1 MSTEPTPEAPAAEP
15 PAETRA
21 ETAKPEVK
29 LASALE
35 PPPPLPA
42 AEHGFVRRLVA
53 RDHFWALATLAL
65 LVIYNLTTNPHFFAV
80 SIQDGHLYGSII
92 DILNRSAPLMI
103 IAMGLTLVIATHG
116 IDISVGAVV
125 AISGAVA
132 ATMIGG
138 DLVMNG
144 GTGMEDV
151 TRFSLPLVI
160 AAALGVSLLFG
171 MWNGVLVSYFGM
183 QPIVATLILLGT
195 GRGVAQLITKGQIIT
210 IYYSPYYGI
219 GNGFLLGI
227 PFSLFIVAAVAA
239 VIVLLTRKTAL
250 GLFIEAIGINPVA
263 SRLIG
268 VRARTITFAVYAVC
282 GLCAGIAGLIVSSNV
297 KSADGNNAGLLFE
310 LDAILAV
317 VLGGTALTGG
327 RFFLLGSVL
336 GALII
341 QTLTTTIYAAGVAPE
356 VTLVVKGLV
365 VFIVSILQS
374 DKIKAMIGSAA
385 PARRTAG
392 AP

>member
-1 MSTEPTPEAPAAEP
+1 VLDRNPSGAAWIQS
-15 PAETRA
+15 
-21 ETAKPEVK
+21 VQ
-29 LASALE
+29 
-35 PPPPLPA
+35 
-42 AEHGFVRRLVA
+42 RLVA
-53 RDHFWALATLAL
+53 REHFWSVTILVLLLAW
-65 LVIYNLTTNPHFFAV
+65 NLIASPNFFAISV
-80 SIQDGHLYGSII
+80 RDGHLYGSII
-92 DILNRSAPLMI
+92 DILNRASPLMI

-132 ATMIGG
+132 AALIGG
-138 DLVMNG
+138 QLVLSG

-151 TRFSLPLVI
+151 TQVPLPLVI
-160 AAALGVSLLFG
+160 AVALGASLVCG
-171 MWNGVLVSYFGM
+171 MWNGVLVSRFGM

-195 GRGVAQLITKGQIIT
+195 GRGVAQLITNGQIVT
-210 IYYSPYYGI
+210 IYYSPYYEI
-219 GNGFLLGI
+219 GNGFLLGV
-227 PFSLFIVAAVAA
+227 PFSLFIVALVAA
-239 VIVLLTRKTAL
+239 VMVLLTRKTAL
-250 GLFIEAIGINPVA
+250 GMFIEAIGINPVA
-263 SRLIG
+263 SRLAG

-317 VLGGTALTGG
+317 VLGGTSLAGG
-327 RFFLLGSVL
+327 RFFLLGSIL

-365 VFIVSILQS
+365 VLVVSILQS
-374 DKIKAMIGSAA
+374 DRLKALIGS
-385 PARRTAG
+385 G
-392 AP
+392 APGRRKPAS

>member
-1 MSTEPTPEAPAAEP
+1 MSSEPTSSSSSSAP
-15 PAETRA
+15 PALDA
-21 ETAKPEVK
+21 H
-29 LASALE
+29 
-35 PPPPLPA
+35 
-42 AEHGFVRRLVA
+42 HGFVRRLVA

-65 LVIYNLTTNPHFFAV
+65 LVIYNLATNPHFFAI

-92 DILNRSAPLMI
+92 DILNRSSPLMI

-132 ATMIGG
+132 AVMIGG
-138 DLVMNG
+138 DIG
-144 GTGMEDV
+144 GGGSMDDV
-151 TRFSLPLVI
+151 TRFSLPIVI
-160 AAALGVSLLFG
+160 ATALGVALIFG

-183 QPIVATLILLGT
+183 QPIIATLILLGT
-195 GRGVAQLITKGQIIT
+195 GRGVAQLITNGQIIT
-210 IYYSPYYGI
+210 IYYSPYFEI
-219 GNGFLLGI
+219 GNGFLFGV

-239 VIVLLTRKTAL
+239 VIVVLTRKTAL
-250 GLFIEAIGINPVA
+250 GLFIEAIGINPLA
-263 SRLIG
+263 SRLAG

-374 DKIKAMIGSAA
+374 DKIKALIGSSA
-385 PARRTAG
+385 PPKAKPGAR
-392 AP
+392 

>member
-15 PAETRA
+15 PAETLID
-21 ETAKPEVK
+21 AKPEVKLAAK

-210 IYYSPYYGI
+210 IYYSPY
-219 GNGFLLGI
+219 
-227 PFSLFIVAAVAA
+227 
-239 VIVLLTRKTAL
+239 
-250 GLFIEAIGINPVA
+250 
-263 SRLIG
+263 
-268 VRARTITFAVYAVC
+268 
-282 GLCAGIAGLIVSSNV
+282 
-297 KSADGNNAGLLFE
+297 
-310 LDAILAV
+310 
-317 VLGGTALTGG
+317 
-327 RFFLLGSVL
+327 
-336 GALII
+336 
-341 QTLTTTIYAAGVAPE
+341 
-356 VTLVVKGLV
+356 
-365 VFIVSILQS
+365 
-374 DKIKAMIGSAA
+374 
-385 PARRTAG
+385 
-392 AP
+392 

>member
-1 MSTEPTPEAPAAEP
+1 MAPLGFL
-15 PAETRA
+15 RRL
-21 ETAKPEVK
+21 TAKEN
-29 LASALE
+29 
-35 PPPPLPA
+35 
-42 AEHGFVRRLVA
+42 
-53 RDHFWALATLAL
+53 FWSLATLVL
-65 LVIYNLTTNPHFFAV
+65 LLIYNLITSPHFFDISV
-80 SIQDGHLYGSII
+80 RDGHLYGSIV
-92 DILNRSAPLMI
+92 DILNRASPLMI

-132 ATMIGG
+132 AALIGG
-138 DLVMNG
+138 DLVLNG

-151 TRFSLPLVI
+151 TRYPLPFVI
-160 AAALGVSLLFG
+160 SVALGAALLLG
-171 MWNGVLVSYFGM
+171 MWNGVLVSVFGM
-183 QPIVATLILLGT
+183 QPIIATLILLGT
-195 GRGVAQLITKGQIIT
+195 GRGVAQLITSGQIIT
-210 IYYSPYYGI
+210 IYYSPYYVI
-219 GNGFLLGI
+219 GNGFLLGV

-263 SRLIG
+263 SRLTG

-317 VLGGTALTGG
+317 VLGGTSLSGG
-327 RFFLLGSVL
+327 KFFLLGSVL

-356 VTLVVKGLV
+356 ITLVVKGLV
-365 VFIVSILQS
+365 VLVVSILQS
-374 DKIKAMIGSAA
+374 DKVRTLIGTGA
-385 PARRTAG
+385 PAQRKAATR
-392 AP
+392 